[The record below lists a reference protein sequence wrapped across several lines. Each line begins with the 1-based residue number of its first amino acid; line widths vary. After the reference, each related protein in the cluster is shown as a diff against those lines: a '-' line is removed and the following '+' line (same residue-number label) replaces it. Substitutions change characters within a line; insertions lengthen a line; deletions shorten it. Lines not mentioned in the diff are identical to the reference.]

1 MIEAYKIGVSLVLD
15 QSKLLGPLNEAMKA
29 FERIQEAAKKA
40 QEAIDGMAGGLRGA
54 ASAAADFANNM
65 ERAASAVNRARGGS
79 LMRSGTGFTMPP
91 GGGGNGG
98 QLLLGGPGADPL
110 PLNLREPPGFNAGA
124 AGSLMYRGMAAM
136 QVVEMVAGGIEHL
149 IDKAK
154 GLNDAVV
161 VLQQR
166 GISAGQ
172 ADGLETLAFDIARK
186 TPGRDT
192 SHIMTDAGNLRSI
205 LGQNDGADPL
215 ADVKAMLP
223 EVERMG
229 AALSAVTGQDS
240 ESGMHMLMRA
250 VELRGGLIDPETH
263 RINKDRFGKELEAIY
278 RVLVAGGSM
287 MKPADLLNLMQQA
300 GPMARM
306 DNDPDHF
313 YGMMMSAVL
322 DMKGNRAGTS
332 LSAAGRQLFGGRMS
346 KAFAEEMANLD
357 LIPKDG
363 FKSAGS
369 GYITLN
375 PEAQKKLTDAM
386 QGGLFDWVQ
395 KVLRPALLSHGFE
408 TDASQ
413 NQELYKLF
421 TTETFRRLS
430 ALFLQNSDQVLRDQK
445 LIPQVPSSEKA
456 LELASK
462 GSIGF
467 NMDAMFASISNFLQS
482 VEKANAGAIIGT
494 LHAAQTVFD
503 WLAATSEAQQKIQKG
518 AAASTFGPGAFWHS
532 SPFSKQFWLGTD
544 GNDATVQK
552 ESYRPT
558 GASNAPMVHTITYVQ
573 LDGRTIA
580 KAVSDQQARGMT
592 LPPAGTSGFDGRM
605 SPFSPGQQVRA

>member
-29 FERIQEAAKKA
+29 FERIQDAVKKTQGA
-40 QEAIDGMAGGLRGA
+40 VDGMSAGMRGA
-54 ASAAADFANNM
+54 ASAASAFADHM
-65 ERAASAVNRARGGS
+65 ERAARAS
-79 LMRSGTGFTMPP
+79 SQAARSGSGSVMS
-91 GGGGNGG
+91 GGG
-98 QLLLGGPGADPL
+98 QLLLSGPGGGGAGMPPL
-110 PLNLREPPGFNAGA
+110 ELPPPGFNAGA
-124 AGSLMYRGMAAM
+124 AGSLLSRGMAAL

-154 GLNDAVV
+154 GLNDAIV

-166 GISAGQ
+166 GLSAGQ

-192 SHIMTDAGNLRSI
+192 SHILADAGNLRSI

-215 ADVKAMLP
+215 ADVKSMLP
-223 EVERMG
+223 AVERMA

-240 ESGMHMLMRA
+240 ESSVHMLMSA
-250 VELRGGLIDPETH
+250 VGLRGGLIDPDTH
-263 RINKDRFGKELEAIY
+263 RISKDRFGSELEAIY
-278 RVLVAGGSM
+278 RVLVAGGGM
-287 MKPADLLNLMQQA
+287 IKPADLLNLMQQA

-306 DNDPDHF
+306 DKDPDHF
-313 YGMMMSAVL
+313 YSMMMSAIL

-346 KAFAEEMANLD
+346 PAFAKEMAGLD
-357 LIPKDG
+357 LIPQG
-363 FKSAGS
+363 SYKSAGS

-421 TTETFRRLS
+421 TTETFRRLA
-430 ALFLQNSDQVLRDQK
+430 ALFLQNEDQVLRDQK

-456 LELASK
+456 LDLASK

-467 NMDAMFASISNFLQS
+467 NMDAMFASVSNFLQS
-482 VEKANAGAIIGT
+482 VEKANSGKIIEV
-494 LHAAQTVFD
+494 LHAGQTLFD
-503 WLAATSEAQQKIQKG
+503 WLASSSEFQARLQKDAHQGVNEVQK
-518 AAASTFGPGAFWHS
+518 FW
-532 SPFSKQFWLGTD
+532 PWQKEFWNNGD
-544 GNDATVQK
+544 KGTVQK
-552 ESYRPT
+552 ELYSPT
-558 GASNAPMVHTITYVQ
+558 GTSNAPLVHTITYIQ

-580 KAVSDQQARGMT
+580 KAVSDQQARGMSMS
-592 LPPAGTSGFDGRM
+592 PAGTSRFDGRM
-605 SPFSPGQQVRA
+605 TPSSPGQLVST